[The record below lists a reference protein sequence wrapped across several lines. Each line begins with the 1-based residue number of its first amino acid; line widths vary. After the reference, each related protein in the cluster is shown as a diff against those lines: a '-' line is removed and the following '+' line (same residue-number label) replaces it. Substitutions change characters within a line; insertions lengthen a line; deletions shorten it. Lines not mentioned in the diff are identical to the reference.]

1 MTAAYIP
8 FDEQVLVPAM
18 VLYEG
23 SGMLKEVKELW
34 RKDQQ
39 KEIEMALG
47 ELVKEQGFPNSSGD
61 FHRGVSLGIELG
73 LSTARAVLA
82 GSAELISH
90 GADPEKI
97 L

>member
-1 MTAAYIP
+1 M
-8 FDEQVLVPAM
+8 QVVPAM

-23 SGMLKEVKELW
+23 SGMLKEVEPLW

-47 ELVKEQGFPNSSGD
+47 ELVKEQGFANPSGD
-61 FHRGVSLGIELG
+61 FCRGVSLGIELG
-73 LSTARAVLA
+73 LATARAVLA
-82 GSAELISH
+82 GSAEVITH
-90 GADPEKI
+90 GADPGKI